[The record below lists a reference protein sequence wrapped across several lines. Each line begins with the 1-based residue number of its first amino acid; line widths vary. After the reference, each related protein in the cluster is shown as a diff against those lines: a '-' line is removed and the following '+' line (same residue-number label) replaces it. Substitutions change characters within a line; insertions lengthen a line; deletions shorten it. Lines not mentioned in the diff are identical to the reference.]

1 MSNTNTGEPGYV
13 TGSLPLSP
21 NGPGGDVD
29 IYQMYMDKWQC
40 TRKEAKRTA
49 MFYVY
54 GEDDY
59 MDTVPFR
66 DTGGETND
74 S

>member
-1 MSNTNTGEPGYV
+1 MTDYIKTD
-13 TGSLPLSP
+13 L
-21 NGPGGDVD
+21 
-29 IYQMYMDKWQC
+29 YQEYMDKWQC

-54 GEDDY
+54 GEDNY

-66 DTGGETND
+66 DTTKGDNND
-74 S
+74 N